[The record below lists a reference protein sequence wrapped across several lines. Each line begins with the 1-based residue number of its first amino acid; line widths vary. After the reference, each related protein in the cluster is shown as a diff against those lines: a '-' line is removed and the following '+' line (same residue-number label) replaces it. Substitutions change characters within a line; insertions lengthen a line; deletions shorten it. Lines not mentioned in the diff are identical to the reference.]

1 MPKQLDYVNT
11 TFELDGVVYKATELP
26 FNRDFS
32 DLEFNLPA
40 RCSPIFAAMAIAQ
53 KTNSRMGKEVSQSP
67 TYPIK
72 ENDLVWVA
80 LINYKKD
87 SRDTPIILNQVFPQP
102 FVIQTD
108 PQGKIKANA
117 LIEKGKTHT
126 HISSGTLSNYINP
139 LRVTNYVG
147 VRLYR
152 HVDRASQPRAESE
165 LVKEP
170 VFEFET
176 EMFTRG
182 PVDTDLSLDE
192 VIEQDLKDQTIE
204 NITKGIRKEDIQ

>member
-1 MPKQLDYVNT
+1 MAKQLDYVNT
-11 TFELDGVVYKATELP
+11 TFEINGVKYKATELP
-26 FNRDFS
+26 FDRDFS

-40 RCSPIFAAMAIAQ
+40 RCSPIFAAMAVAQ

-108 PQGKIKANA
+108 PQDKIKATA
-117 LIEKGKTHT
+117 LIERGKSHS

-139 LRVTNYVG
+139 LKVTNYVN

-152 HVDRASQPRAESE
+152 HVDRASQPETE
-165 LVKEP
+165 VTEP

-192 VIEQDLKDQTIE
+192 MIEQDLQDETLD
-204 NITKGIRKEDIQ
+204 NITKRIKKEDIK